1 MTTHPTINIAIL
13 DDHQI
18 ILDGLD
24 LLLQNETY
32 LNVRYKSTNG
42 YELIKYLDQHPD
54 TIDVLIMDLMMPGI
68 DGYEMALL
76 LAKQHPAIRI
86 IILSMNTDVDMTYN
100 LIEKTDIKAYL
111 PKSTNKN
118 ILLEAIRSVYDHH
131 LYIHETILN
140 ELRGY
145 KVKIY
150 EQERLMLSPRELEIV
165 QLICKGLSNKEIAA
179 ALYLSEHTI
188 ATHRRNIYKKTDAHN
203 SAMLVELA
211 SRLKII

>member
-1 MTTHPTINIAIL
+1 MDAKTSINIAIL

-32 LNVRYKSTNG
+32 LNVCYKCTNG
-42 YELIKYLDQHPD
+42 YELIAHLDQYPAR
-54 TIDVLIMDLMMPGI
+54 IDVLIMDLMMPEI

-76 LAKQHPAIRI
+76 LEKQYPEIRI
-86 IILSMNTDVDMTYN
+86 IILSMNTEVDMTYN
-100 LIEKTDIKAYL
+100 LIEKTEIKGYL

-118 ILLEAIRSVYDHH
+118 ILLEAIRSVYEQQI
-131 LYIHETILN
+131 YIHETILN
-140 ELRGY
+140 DLRGY

-150 EQERLMLSPRELEIV
+150 EKERLMLSPRELEIV
-165 QLICKGLSNKEIAA
+165 QMICKGLSNKEIAA

-188 ATHRRNIYKKTDAHN
+188 ATHRRKIYKKTEAHN
-203 SAMLVELA
+203 TAMLVELA

>member
-32 LNVRYKSTNG
+32 LNVYYKSTNG
-42 YELIKYLDQHPD
+42 YELLKYLDQHPD

-86 IILSMNTDVDMTYN
+86 IILSMNTEVDMTYN